1 MASHPDYA
9 HLPEGREPG
18 WQTQNASR
26 EARRQ
31 VGVWMMFL
39 LGVAMIG
46 VGIYFMVE
54 PAKPSRPQPDIL
66 ALAFF
71 GGIGLGVIVW
81 GEILRRRGMP
91 KPPPFSIEVE
101 DTKLRR
107 GESSR
112 ARIECLDPA
121 KVKRP
126 LTVGVVCREF
136 YTVVLR
142 QHVGTQSNTT
152 VPVEE
157 AREVEVA
164 GTTQTFDH
172 GDCPVTVEFTVP
184 ADAPYSYEG
193 TKISLAWG
201 VIVEEENRLRRK
213 RAIGPFWVA
222 P

>member
-31 VGVWMMFL
+31 VGIWMMFL
-39 LGVAMIG
+39 IGVAMIG
-46 VGIYFMVE
+46 VGIYFTVE
-54 PAKPSRPQPDIL
+54 PANPGRPQPDIL

-91 KPPPFSIEVE
+91 KPPPFSVEVE
-101 DTKLRR
+101 DTEVRR

-112 ARIECLDPA
+112 ARVECLAPA

-126 LTVGVVCREF
+126 VTVGVVCREF
-136 YTVVLR
+136 YTVLVK
-142 QHVGTQSNTT
+142 QHMGNNSN
-152 VPVEE
+152 PIDVEE

-164 GTTQTFDH
+164 TTTQSLSP
-172 GDCPVTVEFTVP
+172 GDGPVTVEFTIP
-184 ADAPYSYEG
+184 EDAPYSYEG
-193 TKISLAWG
+193 RYVSLAWS
-201 VIVEEENRLRRK
+201 VVVEEATPFRRK
-213 RAIGPFWVA
+213 RAIDPFWVL